1 MYIKLKCKQLK
12 KEKKININIVNKI
25 VLKKENK

>member
-12 KEKKININIVNKI
+12 KEKKININILNKI